1 MAMDEKMR
9 ERVEAAIKSV
19 DAQYVEVHIE
29 ESRSSNI
36 RYRGR
41 ELEEIGRGSGL
52 GGGVRALAGGGWGF
66 VSFNNLDDL
75 NAKVRQAVDQA
86 RVTGGER
93 VEMAEVPTVVDQVPA
108 RIGQDPMGVTLT
120 EKKATLDRYVDI
132 IMSTPG
138 VQSSSVTYSDG
149 KRHMV
154 FANSEGSYI
163 DQERVDVNMRL
174 AAMARDG
181 SEVQQSGVSLGSL
194 GDYEFVQ
201 DLHESAQEVAE
212 KAVALLKAP
221 EVKGGEYTVVL
232 DPILAGVFIHE
243 AFGHLSE
250 ADHIYAEPR
259 LQELMAVGREFGGK
273 HLNVKDGATVPSPTL
288 RGSYV
293 YDDEGVQG
301 RETDLIREG
310 VLVGRLHSRETAA
323 KLGESATGNA
333 RALNYR
339 FPPIVRMTNTF
350 IVPGTSSVDDL
361 FAGIEDGLYVKNW
374 YGGMTSMEMFTF
386 SAGEAYRI
394 RNGKVAELCRPV
406 MLSGNVFSTLH
417 NIDAVADDLGM
428 NEGGGCGKAGQ
439 SPLPV
444 SNGSPHIRIQR
455 CLIGGA

>member
-1 MAMDEKMR
+1 MDERMR
-9 ERVEAAIKSV
+9 DRVEAAIKSV
-19 DAQYVEVHIE
+19 DAQYIEVHIE
-29 ESRSSNI
+29 EAASSNI

-41 ELEEIGRGSGL
+41 ELEEIGRGNAL
-52 GGGVRALAGGGWGF
+52 GGSVRALAGGGWGF
-66 VSFNNLDDL
+66 VSFNDLSDLD
-75 NAKVRQAVDQA
+75 AKVRMAVAQAKV
-86 RVTGGER
+86 VGGER
-93 VEMAEVPTVVDQVPA
+93 VELAEVPTVVDSVPA
-108 RIGQDPMGVTLT
+108 RVGLDPGGVTLT
-120 EKKATLDRYVDI
+120 DKKATLDQYVE
-132 IMSTPG
+132 IMMGTAG
-138 VQSSSVTYSDG
+138 VQSASVGYTDAR
-149 KRHMV
+149 RHMI

-163 DQERVDVNMRL
+163 DQSRVDINMRL

-181 SEVQQSGVSLGSL
+181 SEVQQSGKSLGSL

-201 DLHESAQEVAE
+201 SLHEDAHEVAE
-212 KAVALLKAP
+212 KAAALLKAP
-221 EVKGGEYTVVL
+221 QVKGGEYTVVL

-250 ADHIYAEPR
+250 ADFIYAEPR
-259 LQELMAVGREFGGK
+259 MQELMKPGKLFGGK
-273 HLNVKDGATVPSPTL
+273 HLNVKDGAKIPQPTL
-288 RGSYV
+288 RGSYL

-301 RETDLIREG
+301 GETDLIREG

-323 KLGESATGNA
+323 KLGERPTGNG

-339 FPPIVRMTNTF
+339 FAPIVRMTNTF
-350 IVPGTSSVDDL
+350 IVPGTDSVDDL
-361 FAGIEDGLYVKNW
+361 FEGIEDGLYVRNW

-394 RNGKVAELCRPV
+394 RNGKVEELCRPV

-417 NIDAVADDLGM
+417 NVDMIANDLDM

-444 SNGSPHIRIQR
+444 SNGSPHIRIQQ

>member
-1 MAMDEKMR
+1 MGMDERMR
-9 ERVEAAIKSV
+9 ERVEAAIGSV

-29 ESRSSNI
+29 EASSSNI

-41 ELEEIGRGSGL
+41 DLEEIGRGTAL
-52 GGGVRALAGGGWGF
+52 GGSVRALSGGGWGF
-66 VSFNNLDDL
+66 ASFNDLTDLD
-75 NAKVRQAVDQA
+75 AKVRLAVEQAKAV
-86 RVTGGER
+86 GGER
-93 VEMAEVPTVVDQVPA
+93 IELAEVPPVVDHVPA
-108 RIGQDPMGVTLT
+108 HVDLDPMGVTLT
-120 EKKATLDRYVDI
+120 DKKSVLDQYVDI

-138 VQSSSVTYSDG
+138 VQSSTVTYSDAR
-149 KRHMV
+149 RHMV

-174 AAMARDG
+174 SAMARDG
-181 SEVQQSGVSLGSL
+181 SEVQQSGISLGSL
-194 GDYEFVQ
+194 GDFAFVQ
-201 DLHESAQEVAE
+201 SLQEDAHEVAE

-221 EVKGGEYTVVL
+221 SAKGGEYTVVL

-250 ADHIYAEPR
+250 ADFIYAEPR
-259 LQELMAVGREFGGK
+259 LQELMKPGKVFGGE
-273 HLNVKDGATVPSPTL
+273 HLNVKDGATIPWSNL
-288 RGSYV
+288 RGSYL

-301 RETDLIREG
+301 QETDLIRDG

-323 KLGESATGNA
+323 KLGERPTGNA

-339 FPPIVRMTNTF
+339 FAPIVRMTNTF
-350 IVPGTSSVDDL
+350 IVPGTSTVDDL
-361 FAGIEDGLYVKNW
+361 FADIEDGLYVKNW

-394 RNGKVAELCRPV
+394 RNGKVEELLRPV

-417 NIDAVADDLGM
+417 NVDMVANDLGM

-444 SNGSPHIRIQR
+444 SNGSPHIRIQK